1 VPPQHAN
8 TVKQYAED
16 LTQKEMDAIVHD
28 KNLKQDATV
37 MDDKGKS
44 NEQLTELW
52 EKHMHDFVPEDFLTF
67 EIPEGQSVMLL
78 ERIAHAEPTRIRGAY
93 YVVGGTKDTRIS
105 HTVLDENMDVLFN
118 HHDDIQ
124 GISLFNTS
132 ISGVSEYAFLFTNES
147 PGGRVVTF
155 GLHTNEEKK
164 PYQLDQWDM
173 DDDGNLFKKEEE
185 VDEDA
190 DFWNN
195 FENEADKEDL
205 DSGEVKKDKEGAAD
219 NSDIGEMRAMMRS
232 LSTELKQML
241 HETKNS
247 LNRQNGHNEDLLT
260 SYSW

>member
-1 VPPQHAN
+1 MAGEYADRMKERSNPKQHAN
-8 TVKQYAED
+8 TKKQYAED

-28 KNLKQDATV
+28 KNLKQDKTV
-37 MDDKGKS
+37 LDDKDNKS

-78 ERIAHAEPTRIRGAY
+78 EKIAHIEPTRIRGAY

-155 GLHTNEEKK
+155 GLHTAEEKK
-164 PYQLDQWDM
+164 PYLLDLWDM
-173 DDDGNLFKKEEE
+173 DDDGNLFKKPEE
-185 VDEDA
+185 DEID
-190 DFWNN
+190 DNEFWSKM
-195 FENEADKEDL
+195 EAEEAQDK
-205 DSGEVKKDKEGAAD
+205 SGKDKEGAAD
-219 NSDIGEMRAMMRS
+219 NQDIG
-232 LSTELKQML
+232 
-241 HETKNS
+241 
-247 LNRQNGHNEDLLT
+247 
-260 SYSW
+260 